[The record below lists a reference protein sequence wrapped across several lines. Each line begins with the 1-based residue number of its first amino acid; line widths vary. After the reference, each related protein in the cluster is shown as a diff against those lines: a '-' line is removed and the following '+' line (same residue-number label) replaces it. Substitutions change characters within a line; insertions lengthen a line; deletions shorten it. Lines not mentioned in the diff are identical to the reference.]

1 MIDSLLLTLAALGS
15 VFGWAFFSF
24 WSSIPAGIAL
34 GLAPLL
40 VALTATVS
48 YGSGAALVVLAGAP
62 LRTRI
67 QRRMASRVLVDG
79 ASAEAAPEPSRVVRM
94 VENAWRRYG
103 LIGLALLAPM
113 TVGAQIGAVIGLG
126 LGVNPLRL
134 VVAMT
139 LGAGLWA
146 LLIAAAVALGL
157 LAVA

>member
-1 MIDSLLLTLAALGS
+1 MFDSLLLTLAALGS

-34 GLAPLL
+34 DLAPLL

-48 YGSGAALVVLAGAP
+48 YGSGAALVVLAGTP
-62 LRTRI
+62 LRARI
-67 QRRMASRVLVDG
+67 RRRMAARATVNDTSGEV
-79 ASAEAAPEPSRVVRM
+79 APEPSRLVLM

-113 TVGAQIGAVIGLG
+113 TVGSQIGAVIGLG
-126 LGVNPLRL
+126 FGANPLRL
-134 VVAMT
+134 VIAMT
-139 LGAGLWA
+139 LGALAWA
-146 LLIAAAVALGL
+146 LLIAAAVSFGL